1 MILGGILVAVTM
13 TGMDQNMMQ
22 KNLSCKNIQE
32 ERKNN
37 FPEIIKPNNEDEQGK
52 ENEPKQKLF
61 AFKMDVETHK
71 RLMRY
76 KTENGI
82 PIGEYINSAILESL
96 EKDGF

>member
-1 MILGGILVAVTM
+1 
-13 TGMDQNMMQ
+13 
-22 KNLSCKNIQE
+22 
-32 ERKNN
+32 
-37 FPEIIKPNNEDEQGK
+37 
-52 ENEPKQKLF
+52 
-61 AFKMDVETHK
+61 MDVETHK

>member
-1 MILGGILVAVTM
+1 
-13 TGMDQNMMQ
+13 MD
-22 KNLSCKNIQE
+22 I
-32 ERKNN
+32 
-37 FPEIIKPNNEDEQGK
+37 
-52 ENEPKQKLF
+52 
-61 AFKMDVETHK
+61 ETHK

>member
-1 MILGGILVAVTM
+1 MTNKNKGLGGNRAKV
-13 TGMDQNMMQ
+13 
-22 KNLSCKNIQE
+22 QE

-37 FPEIIKPNNEDEQGK
+37 FSEIIKPNNEDEQGK

-61 AFKMDVETHK
+61 AFKKDVETHK

-76 KTENGI
+76 KAENGI

>member
-1 MILGGILVAVTM
+1 M
-13 TGMDQNMMQ
+13 
-22 KNLSCKNIQE
+22 
-32 ERKNN
+32 
-37 FPEIIKPNNEDEQGK
+37 EIHGHQQIIHKVGK

-61 AFKMDVETHK
+61 AFKMDIQTHK